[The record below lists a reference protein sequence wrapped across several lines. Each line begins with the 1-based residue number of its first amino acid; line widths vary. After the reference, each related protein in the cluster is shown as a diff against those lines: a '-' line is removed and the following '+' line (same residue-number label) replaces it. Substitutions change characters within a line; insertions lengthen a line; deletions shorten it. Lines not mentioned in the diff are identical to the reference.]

1 MSALV
6 QVVVAG
12 PTLKKF
18 TPAPI
23 TSSSAF
29 APDGVVPSRGGPF
42 ASTIGKLFAPFNR
55 TVPFASRLVEVAAA
69 PATQRSERP
78 ATSGQTSRFT
88 GATPYGRTSVRTYHR
103 GALLPSVRTT
113 PNLVR
118 CANQVRV

>member
-29 APDGVVPSRGGPF
+29 TPDGVVPSRGGPF
-42 ASTIGKLFAPFNR
+42 ASTIGNVFVPFRR
-55 TVPFASRLVEVAAA
+55 TVPFASRLVVVAPAAA
-69 PATQRSERP
+69 TQGAKGLPRAARQAASSAPPPDGGTRS
-78 ATSGQTSRFT
+78 
-88 GATPYGRTSVRTYHR
+88 
-103 GALLPSVRTT
+103 
-113 PNLVR
+113 NLTLR
-118 CANQVRV
+118 